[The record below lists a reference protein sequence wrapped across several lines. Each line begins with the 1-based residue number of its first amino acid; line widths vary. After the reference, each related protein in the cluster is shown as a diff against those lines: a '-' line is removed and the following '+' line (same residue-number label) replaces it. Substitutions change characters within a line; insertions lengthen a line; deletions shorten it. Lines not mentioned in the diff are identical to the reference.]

1 MQILQGKKTGISSN
15 TNSVSARQRW
25 AVSHLVRMEVV
36 SKVLNKLDMTTKEDV
51 SQDLKPNR
59 ILKNTKYLEKILR
72 SIQENMDLF
81 SEEVNKDFLFNINN
95 GKSPKQETTK
105 FLLSF
110 NKISQKAPE
119 GFIT

>member
-1 MQILQGKKTGISSN
+1 
-15 TNSVSARQRW
+15 
-25 AVSHLVRMEVV
+25 MEVV

-59 ILKNTKYLEKILR
+59 ILKNAKYLEKILR

-81 SEEVNKDFLFNINN
+81 SEEVNKDFLFNIDN

-110 NKISQKAPE
+110 NKISQKVPE

>member
-1 MQILQGKKTGISSN
+1 MQILQGKKTGISSF

-36 SKVLNKLDMTTKEDV
+36 SKVLNKLDMTAKEDV

-59 ILKNTKYLEKILR
+59 ILKNAKYLEKILR

-81 SEEVNKDFLFNINN
+81 SEEVNKDFLFNIDN

-110 NKISQKAPE
+110 NKISQKVPE

>member
-1 MQILQGKKTGISSN
+1 MQILQGKKTGISSF

-81 SEEVNKDFLFNINN
+81 SEEVNKDFLFDIDN

>member
-1 MQILQGKKTGISSN
+1 MQILQGKKTGISSF

-59 ILKNTKYLEKILR
+59 ILKNAKYLEKILR

-81 SEEVNKDFLFNINN
+81 SEEVNKDFLFNIDN

-110 NKISQKAPE
+110 NKISQKVPE

>member
-1 MQILQGKKTGISSN
+1 MQILQGKKTGISSF

-59 ILKNTKYLEKILR
+59 ILKNAKYLEKILR

-81 SEEVNKDFLFNINN
+81 SEEVNKDFLFNIDN

>member
-1 MQILQGKKTGISSN
+1 MQILQGKKTGISSF

-81 SEEVNKDFLFNINN
+81 SEEVNKDFLFNIDN